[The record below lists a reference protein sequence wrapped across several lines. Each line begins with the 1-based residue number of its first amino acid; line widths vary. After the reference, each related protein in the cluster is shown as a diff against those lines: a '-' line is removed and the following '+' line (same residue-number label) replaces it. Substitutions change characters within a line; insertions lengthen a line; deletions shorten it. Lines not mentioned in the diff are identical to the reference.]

1 MSDFIE
7 WATHGIKRGR
17 FETDR
22 RTVGYGVLLLICLTV
37 IAALY
42 LMLVSRTAAQG
53 RHIQQ
58 LQAEWFQMK
67 RENEQLRVDLARV
80 RSIERLRERAEA
92 MGFAIPEQVDFL
104 QPASGP

>member
-7 WATHGIKRGR
+7 WAAHGIKRGR
-17 FETDR
+17 FESNR
-22 RTVGYGVLLLICLTV
+22 RTVGYVVAVVLVLTL
-37 IAALY
+37 IAAFY

-80 RSIERLRERAEA
+80 RSVERLRERADA
-92 MGFAIPEQVDFL
+92 LGFIVPEQVEFL
-104 QPASGP
+104 YPTSDP